1 MRAGWERRLAP
12 DNSGCGK
19 GKEMGMGAGGGRRR
33 SRPRFPNAFS
43 CRQPGTRGRSAG
55 VRGGER
61 EPCVLVSASVGR
73 A

>member
-1 MRAGWERRLAP
+1 MRAGCERRLAR

-19 GKEMGMGAGGGRRR
+19 GMEMGVGGAAAAALG
-33 SRPRFPNAFS
+33 SQMPPPVAS
-43 CRQPGTRGRSAG
+43 RQPGTRGRSAG

-61 EPCVLVSASVGR
+61 EACALVSASVVR